1 MGSSPVGPTYW
12 ALVEWFK
19 TSDFDSDMGNKSHR
33 RFESCT
39 PNKINLENILEKIE
53 FLEDVSILIM

>member
-1 MGSSPVGPTYW
+1 MQENIAGFTYW

-53 FLEDVSILIM
+53 FYSNFSILIM